1 MNIEY
6 ELKILEIDLEKI
18 RARLL
23 KLGAEPLW
31 RKSFRRYV
39 YDMHPPQTEKWIR
52 LRTDG
57 NHTTLTCKH
66 ILDPLAIDGVKEWE
80 FEVSDFDTANEFLE

>member
-23 KLGAEPLW
+23 KLGAEPL
-31 RKSFRRYV
+31 
-39 YDMHPPQTEKWIR
+39 
-52 LRTDG
+52 
-57 NHTTLTCKH
+57 
-66 ILDPLAIDGVKEWE
+66 
-80 FEVSDFDTANEFLE
+80 